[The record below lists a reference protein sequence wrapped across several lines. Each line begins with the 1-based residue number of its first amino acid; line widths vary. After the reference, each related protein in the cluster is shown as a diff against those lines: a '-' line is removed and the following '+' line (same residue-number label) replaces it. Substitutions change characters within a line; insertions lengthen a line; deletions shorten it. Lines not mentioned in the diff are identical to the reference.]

1 MSRFINAERS
11 LTRLLGSRAVAAL
24 AYPHAVDRYLES
36 LNPIWSTHE
45 VRARVVAIRHQTAD
59 TVTLQLRP
67 NAHWNGF
74 IPGQFINL
82 SVEVDGVRRSRCFS
96 PANSAHEAG
105 LIELTARVQEGGKVT
120 PYLKSRLQVGE
131 VVTLS
136 AAEGA
141 FALPQQRPDNLLLI
155 SGGSGI
161 TPVMAMLRTLADE
174 QYRGVISFLHYARS
188 AADQLYGAELQAL
201 AQQLPQLRLLRVYE
215 QGSDGEAQG
224 RFNIEQLGTLVPDFA
239 QAETFLCG
247 PPGLMQAVENS
258 YRDCKLLDQL
268 HQERFTAPAT
278 LAINAGD
285 VSGELRFAHSE
296 RLTDNDGRSI
306 LEQAETAGLSPKHG
320 CRMGICSTCSCR
332 KTSGVVRNLLTG
344 ELSGSEA
351 EDVRICVSAPVGDV
365 TLEL

>member
-67 NAHWNGF
+67 NAHWEGF
-74 IPGQFINL
+74 IPGQFIKL
-82 SVEVDGVRRSRCFS
+82 TVDVDGVRRSRCFS
-96 PANSAHEAG
+96 PANSAHEND
-105 LIELTARVQEGGKVT
+105 LVELTARVQEDGKVT

-136 AAEGA
+136 AADGE
-141 FALPQQRPDNLLLI
+141 FALPAQRPDNLLLI

-174 QYRGVISFLHYARS
+174 QYRGGISFLHYARS
-188 AADQLYGAELQAL
+188 AADQLYGAELQEL
-201 AQQLPQLRLLRVYE
+201 AQRLPQLRLLRVYE
-215 QGSDGEAQG
+215 QGTEGGAQG
-224 RFNIEQLGTLVPDFA
+224 RFSIEQLGQLVPDFA

-258 YRDCKLLDQL
+258 YRDCKLLNQL
-268 HQERFTAPAT
+268 HQERFTAPAP
-278 LAINAGD
+278 LAINAGE

-296 RLTDNDGRSI
+296 RLADNDGRSI

-332 KTSGVVRNLLTG
+332 KTAGVVRNLLTG

>member
-1 MSRFINAERS
+1 MPRFINAERS
-11 LTRLLGSRAVAAL
+11 LSRLLGSRAVAAL

-36 LNPIWSTHE
+36 LNPTWSTHE
-45 VRARVVAIRHQTAD
+45 VRARVIAIRHQTAD

-67 NAHWNGF
+67 NAHWQGF
-74 IPGQFINL
+74 LPGQFINL
-82 SVEVDGVRRSRCFS
+82 TVEVDGVRRSRCFS
-96 PANSAHEAG
+96 PANSAHAQG

-120 PYLKSRLQVGE
+120 PYLKSRLQLGE

-136 AAEGA
+136 AADGE
-141 FALPQQRPDNLLLI
+141 FRLPAQRPGHLLLI

-174 QYRGVISFLHYARS
+174 QFSGEISFLHYARS
-188 AADQLYGAELQAL
+188 AADQLYAEELQAL
-201 AQQLPQLRLLRVYE
+201 AQRLPQLRLLRVYE
-215 QGSDGEAQG
+215 QGTEGEAQG
-224 RFNIEQLGTLVPDFA
+224 RFSIEQLGELVPDFA

-247 PPGLMQAVENS
+247 PPGLMTAVESS
-258 YRDCKLLDQL
+258 YRDCQLLDQL
-268 HQERFTAPAT
+268 HQERFTAPAP
-278 LAINAGD
+278 LAINVGE

-296 RLTDNDGRSI
+296 RLADNDGRSI